1 MDVHVWM
8 SWKVDVILEH
18 TTRIRSELEKYIKRK
33 GMTNSQFAEKAGINP
48 GTISA
53 IINGTRPIAMRQ
65 LDLIIAGMDL
75 EEGSLYDL
83 YIDDSF
89 IDLPPN
95 WRRLQPLLYRCAELN
110 KLDCMRR
117 VLGIVMDNLS
127 YLPGLFDTAEEFY
140 ALGYS
145 EAAIMLYKMVAEG
158 EKYQHS
164 ERLAVCQYRLFLLMR
179 SKDQRANLRIALH
192 FEAYLDRLSDEE
204 QLDALIDLMNL
215 YASLDEHDRVIELAD
230 IAIAKA
236 KSPYV
241 KVTEKNKRPYFAY
254 EPSSYLM
261 KAGAYGRKKEYEKAL
276 HYTRLYGEMEFPEPA
291 NEVEEGYIKRYREWA
306 LSNTYALKLLMGKE
320 EVLQDYIDYLKKRK
334 ADPLPVLFTIIQ
346 SANLHDFNIDEILVT
361 FEHRISNYLDE
372 KYLKEIY
379 EDQADSDRLV
389 KFLYELGLYY
399 LKHGQFEDG
408 LNYVLNSLA
417 NSIKINS
424 DKGTIRSIK
433 LFEKYRDKASIS
445 KIKRYSDIIEEVQE

>member
-1 MDVHVWM
+1 M
-8 SWKVDVILEH
+8 EH
-18 TTRIRSELEKYIKRK
+18 TTRIRSELEKYIKSK

-95 WRRLQPLLYRCAELN
+95 WRRLQPLLFRCAELN

-127 YLPGLFDTAEEFY
+127 YLPGLFETAEEFY

-204 QLDALIDLMNL
+204 QLDALLDLMNL

-254 EPSSYLM
+254 EPSAYLM

-276 HYTRLYGEMEFPEPA
+276 YYTRLYAEMEFPEPV
-291 NEVEEGYIKRYREWA
+291 NEVEEGYIKRFKEWA
-306 LSNTYALKLLMGKE
+306 IGNTYALKLLMGEE
-320 EVLQDYIDYLKKRK
+320 EVLQDYVEYLKEQKFE
-334 ADPLPVLFTIIQ
+334 PLSVLLTIIQ
-346 SANLHDFNIDEILVT
+346 AANLHDFNIDKTIVNLNNRIL
-361 FEHRISNYLDE
+361 NYLDE
-372 KYLKEIY
+372 NYLKKIY
-379 EDQADSDRLV
+379 ENQASSDRLV
-389 KFLYELGLYY
+389 KFFYELGLYY
-399 LKHGQFEDG
+399 LRHGHYDKG
-408 LNYVLNSLA
+408 LNYVINSLTH
-417 NSIKINS
+417 SIKINS
-424 DKGTIRSIK
+424 DRGIILSIK
-433 LFEKYRDKASIS
+433 LFEKYRDKADCS
-445 KIKRYSDIIEEVQE
+445 KKKRYSDIIEEVQ